1 MAKIRIGTR
10 GSKLALWQAHWVEA
24 KLKSRGHDVELVKIS
39 TTGDVTTQSLKQVGG
54 QGVFTKEIQRALINE
69 DVDVAVHSLKD
80 LPTQVVPELSL
91 AAVPSRETTADCI
104 VCREAGSFEAL
115 PAGSRIGTGSL
126 RRGSQLL
133 AWREDVEIKDIRGN
147 VDSRLKKL
155 EDGEYDA
162 ILLAH
167 AGLKRLE
174 LEDRITQVLPQ
185 NRILP
190 AIGQGALGLEV
201 RTADRETTTAL
212 SALDHAGTHQ
222 AVVAERTLLAE
233 LLAGCLAPVAAL
245 ATVDGEELKLQA
257 RVMSRDG
264 SRMIETTAEGAAE
277 NAFELGQKAA
287 KQLLAEGAEE
297 LIALARA
304 EQNS

>member
-1 MAKIRIGTR
+1 MANIRIGTR
-10 GSKLALWQAHWVEA
+10 GSKLALWQAHWVESE
-24 KLKSRGHDVELVKIS
+24 LVRLGHQVELIEIS

-54 QGVFTKEIQRALINE
+54 QGVFTKEIQRALLSE

-80 LPTQVVPELSL
+80 LPTQVVPGLTL
-91 AAVPSRETTADCI
+91 AAVPQRETTADCI
-104 VCREAGSFEAL
+104 ICREDETFESL
-115 PAGSRIGTGSL
+115 PAGARIGTGSL
-126 RRGSQLL
+126 RRASQLL
-133 AWREDVEIKDIRGN
+133 AWRSDVEIKDIRGN

-155 EDGEYDA
+155 RAGEYDA

-174 LEDRITQVLPQ
+174 LEDQISEILPED
-185 NRILP
+185 RILP

-201 RTADRETTTAL
+201 RTSDQATKEAFA
-212 SALDHAGTHQ
+212 ALDHTASHL

-245 ATVDGEELKLQA
+245 AKVEGDNLTLQA

-264 SRMIETTAEGAAE
+264 SRIIAAKVGG
-277 NAFELGQKAA
+277 NAKSAKELGQQAA